1 MTIETK
7 ATTVLVVDDDMYV
20 LESVVALLTQFGYSV
35 LPCHNGEEALQKI
48 QCNDFDAILT
58 DIKMPV
64 MSGIELLEIIHNLN
78 PDIPVILMTAYA
90 ELDIAVEAI
99 KKGAFDFIIK
109 PYKPAYLLHSIEK
122 GVKYN
127 RLIQMEKNY
136 KFMLKDMV
144 EKKTRELAD
153 ALMMVKDISIEVIER
168 LTAVAEFRD
177 TDTGSHIAR
186 IGLYASKIAEH
197 LGLPEDF
204 VENLTFASPMHDI
217 GKIGIPDNILLKP
230 GSLTREEFEIMKAHT
245 TIGEKML
252 SGSDYPVLH
261 MAASIALNH
270 HERWDGS
277 GYPRGLKGEE
287 TPLEGRIVM
296 LVDQYDALRSKRPYK
311 DSAEHELVVK
321 IITEGD
327 GRTKPEHFDPK
338 VLDAFVEMS
347 PVFESIYLKTKD
359 VKYPFNAL
367 QQTETTKPAVV

>member
-1 MTIETK
+1 MTNETK

-197 LGLPEDF
+197 LGLPEEF

-327 GRTKPEHFDPK
+327 GRTRPEHFDPK
-338 VLDAFVEMS
+338 VLDAFVALS

-359 VKYPFNAL
+359 IKYPFNVL
-367 QQTETTKPAVV
+367 HQTETTKPAVV

>member
-1 MTIETK
+1 MTNETK
-7 ATTVLVVDDDMYV
+7 ATTVLVVDDDRYV

-78 PDIPVILMTAYA
+78 PDIPVIMMTAYA

-127 RLIQMEKNY
+127 RLVQMEKNY

-197 LGLPEDF
+197 LGLPEEF

-230 GSLTREEFEIMKAHT
+230 GSLTKEEFEIMKDHT
-245 TIGEKML
+245 KIGEKML

-327 GRTKPEHFDPK
+327 GRTRPEHFDPK
-338 VLDAFVEMS
+338 VLDAFVALS

-359 VKYPFNAL
+359 IKYNEL
-367 QQTETTKPAVV
+367 HQTQTTKPAVV